1 MRINR
6 IKCGIILGIT
16 SGILIITYLVLAFF
30 FNSRFFIGSSVN
42 CINIAGD
49 TVEEVDKKLVD
60 KYESY
65 NLTIKEKD
73 NKKEVI
79 NGKDIELS
87 YKTNDEIKKLK
98 KSQNPLK
105 WIIGIF
111 KKDNNTIE
119 GSIEYNKDLLIEKLS
134 KLECI
139 NDTNCTDSVN
149 ASIEYSEG
157 EYRII
162 KEKVGTKI
170 DRDKLQE
177 TIEKAISKGI
187 TTIDIEKEDCYV
199 KPKYTSTSEKV
210 IEAKDILNN
219 YIKTSITYDF
229 GETKET
235 LDFGTTNVWFVWNDN
250 FDVSVDSEKVRQY
263 VKCLS
268 SNYDTVGKT
277 RNFTTSFG
285 NTIQVSGGDYGS
297 LIDVEGETESIISLL
312 ETGENH
318 TRIPKYAK
326 QTAINNTLDDIG
338 DTYVEISITRQ
349 HLWFYK
355 NGSLVTEG
363 DVVTGNV
370 STSCGTPGG
379 VYYLKYKQK
388 DAVLKGEG
396 YETNV
401 TYWMPFN
408 GGIGI
413 HDAWWRGYFG
423 GQEYMYNGSHGCVN
437 APTYLA
443 NIIFDNIE
451 AGTPIVCYYE

>member
-16 SGILIITYLVLAFF
+16 SGILIITYLVLAVF

-65 NLTIKEKD
+65 NLTIKEKY

-105 WIIGIF
+105 WIIGIL

-235 LDFGTTNVWFVWNDN
+235 LDFGTTNAWFVWNDN

-285 NTIQVSGGDYGS
+285 NTIQVSSGDYGS